1 MKYHCV
7 TKKVDTSKF
16 CRFLLLHFPLGAVT
30 PRNRDRQFRW
40 GFSATFDMGGTPK
53 IGGKPPKWM
62 VKIMENPI
70 KMDDLGVP
78 IIFGNTHIMLL
89 CNLAFSVVS
98 LADNGSNPLP
108 YKEEIW

>member
-1 MKYHCV
+1 
-7 TKKVDTSKF
+7 
-16 CRFLLLHFPLGAVT
+16 
-30 PRNRDRQFRW
+30 
-40 GFSATFDMGGTPK
+40 
-53 IGGKPPKWM
+53 
-62 VKIMENPI
+62 MENPI

-108 YKEEIW
+108 YKEEIWWRGWVRALSLSWGGFSQTK